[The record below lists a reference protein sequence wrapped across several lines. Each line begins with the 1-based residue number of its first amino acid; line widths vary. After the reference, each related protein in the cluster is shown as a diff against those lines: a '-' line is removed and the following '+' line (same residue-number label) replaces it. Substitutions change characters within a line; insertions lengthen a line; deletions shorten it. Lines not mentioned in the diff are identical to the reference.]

1 MDSCSMFRAFA
12 LRKKFSQGTLLRL
25 TDYFILPGATLHL
38 GIHHSQSPSIRRH
51 FSRISQSILLDY
63 MRATL
68 LGLIDYL
75 VLLVLPGADMLL
87 MDWVAVG
94 RICKGGVG
102 IILDCRISLHLLRI
116 REQYHLPDSIK
127 IEYNVGF

>member
-1 MDSCSMFRAFA
+1 M
-12 LRKKFSQGTLLRL
+12 LRKKFSQGTLPRL

-38 GIHHSQSPSIRRH
+38 GIHYSQSPSIRRH
-51 FSRISQSILLDY
+51 FSKITQSILLDY

-94 RICKGGVG
+94 RICKGGDYSPLQN
-102 IILDCRISLHLLRI
+102 IIALIANQRAIS
-116 REQYHLPDSIK
+116 PP
-127 IEYNVGF
+127 